1 MPKSLQQI
9 LLEATELPE
18 RDRAT
23 LAGMLIESL
32 DPQPEP
38 EVQAA
43 WEREIGR
50 RIAGLDDGSVATV
63 PWEEVRRQLFGR
75 QDGD

>member
-1 MPKSLQQI
+1 MPKRLQQI
-9 LLEATELPE
+9 LIEATELPE

-23 LAGMLIESL
+23 LPGMLIESL

-50 RIAGLDDGSVATV
+50 RIAELDDGSIETV
-63 PWEEVRRQLFGR
+63 PWEDVRRQL
-75 QDGD
+75 